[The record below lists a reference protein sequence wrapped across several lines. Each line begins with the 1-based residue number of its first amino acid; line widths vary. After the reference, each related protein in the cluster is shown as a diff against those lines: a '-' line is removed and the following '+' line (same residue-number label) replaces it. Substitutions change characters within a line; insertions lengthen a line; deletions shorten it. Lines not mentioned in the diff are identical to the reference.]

1 MIFRWHTVRM
11 PNENG
16 VKGNPMKHG
25 FMRTSA
31 AVLGAALLGATCMTS
46 AFAQELESVSL
57 RLAWIAGGV
66 DAPIFMADAKGY
78 FAEEGLDVEIV
89 DGNGS
94 TGTIQAVGTGDFEI
108 GIAGLGALAQ
118 AQQQS
123 GANNI
128 IAVAGLL
135 QKDPTSIIS
144 LEGSGI
150 VEPKDI
156 EGKRLGT
163 DAGNFEDGM
172 IRAFAAAN
180 DVDLDL
186 VDIIIINGGADRVAL
201 LNGEVDF
208 INGWANPDG
217 DKVNE
222 LSPIEPP
229 LLFADHGVNILG
241 SSVIVSKD
249 YLAENGDVV
258 TGFLTALQRGKADVA
273 ANPEEALA
281 IFMEARPDSD
291 EAQIAL
297 ELDVMPQYEHTAASE
312 GMPYGAVAEADL
324 LQTIELLESYSE
336 MPAGLTPADIYDGSY
351 LPAE

>member
-1 MIFRWHTVRM
+1 MTQFLTRSVLPLVGTVLM
-11 PNENG
+11 G
-16 VKGNPMKHG
+16 SVSMQ
-25 FMRTSA
+25 MVS
-31 AVLGAALLGATCMTS
+31 
-46 AFAQELESVSL
+46 AQELTPVSL

-78 FAEEGLDVEIV
+78 FEEAGVDVEIV

-94 TGTIQAVGTGDFEI
+94 TGTIQAVGSGDFDI
-108 GIAGLGALAQ
+108 GIAGLGVLAQ
-118 AQQQS
+118 ARQQS
-123 GANNI
+123 GADTM
-128 IAVAGLL
+128 IAVAGLV

-150 VEPKDI
+150 ASPKDI

-180 DVDLDL
+180 DVDMDQ
-186 VDIIIINGGADRVAL
+186 VEVVIINGGGDRVAL
-201 LNGEVDF
+201 LNGDVDF

-217 DKVNE
+217 DKVAE
-222 LSPIEPP
+222 MHPIEPP
-229 LLFADHGVNILG
+229 LLFADYGVNILG
-241 SSVIVSKD
+241 SSVIVRKD
-249 YLAENGDVV
+249 WLAENGELIS
-258 TGFLTALQRGKADVA
+258 GFLEALQKGEADVA

-281 IFMEARPDSD
+281 VMMEARPDSD

-297 ELDVMPQYEHTAASE
+297 ELEVMPPYAHTAASE
-312 GMPYGAVAEADL
+312 GLPYGEIAEADI
-324 LQTIELLESYSE
+324 LQTISLLEEYSA

>member
-1 MIFRWHTVRM
+1 
-11 PNENG
+11 
-16 VKGNPMKHG
+16 
-25 FMRTSA
+25 MRQNLTR
-31 AVLGAALLGATCMTS
+31 AVLPILGSALMATASLTP
-46 AFAQELESVSL
+46 AFAQDLKPVSL

-78 FAEEGLDVEIV
+78 FAEAGLDVDIV

-94 TGTIQAVGTGDFEI
+94 TGTIQAIGSGDFDI
-108 GIAGLGALAQ
+108 GIAGLGVLAQ
-118 AQQQS
+118 AQQQT
-123 GANNI
+123 GADSMI
-128 IAVAGLL
+128 VVAGLV

-150 VEPKDI
+150 TTPKDI

-180 DVDLDL
+180 DVDMDT
-186 VDIIIINGGADRVAL
+186 VEVIIINGGGDRVAL
-201 LNGEVDF
+201 LNGDVDF

-217 DKVNE
+217 DKVAAMK
-222 LSPIEPP
+222 PIDPP
-229 LLFADHGVNILG
+229 LLFADYGVNILG

-249 YLAENGDVV
+249 YLAENPDVV
-258 TGFLTALQRGKADVA
+258 RGFLAALQKGEAEAK

-281 IFMEARPDSD
+281 VMMEARPDSD
-291 EAQIAL
+291 EEQIEL
-297 ELDVMPQYEHTAASE
+297 ELRVMPPYAHTAASE
-312 GMPYGAVAEADL
+312 GKPYGWIAEADI
-324 LQTIELLESYSE
+324 LQTISLLEDYSE
-336 MPAGLTPADIYDGSY
+336 MPVGLTPADIYDGSF

>member
-1 MIFRWHTVRM
+1 
-11 PNENG
+11 
-16 VKGNPMKHG
+16 
-25 FMRTSA
+25 MRGIVPTIGI
-31 AVLGAALLGATCMTS
+31 VLMGTISVAQT
-46 AFAQELESVSL
+46 FAQELTPVSV

-78 FAEEGLDVEIV
+78 FTEAGLDVDIV

-94 TGTIQAVGTGDFEI
+94 TGTIQAVGSGDFDI

-118 AQQQS
+118 AQQS
-123 GANNI
+123 AGADTL
-128 IAVAGLL
+128 IAVAGLI

-150 VEPKDI
+150 SAPKDI

-180 DVDLDL
+180 GVDMDK
-186 VDIIIINGGADRVAL
+186 VEIIIINGGGDRIAL
-201 LNGEVDF
+201 LNGDVDF

-217 DKVNE
+217 DKVAE
-222 LSPIEPP
+222 MHPIEPP
-229 LLFADHGVNILG
+229 MLFADHDVNILG
-241 SSVIVSKD
+241 SSVVVRKD
-249 YLAENGDVV
+249 FLAENGDVV
-258 TGFLTALQRGKADVA
+258 RAFLTALQKGKADAA

-291 EAQIAL
+291 QAQIEL
-297 ELDVMPQYEHTAASE
+297 ELRVMPPYEHTANSE
-312 GMPYGAVAEADL
+312 GKPYGWLAEADIV
-324 LQTIELLESYSE
+324 QTISLLEDYSS
-336 MPAGLTPADIYDGSY
+336 MPPGLTPADIYDGSY